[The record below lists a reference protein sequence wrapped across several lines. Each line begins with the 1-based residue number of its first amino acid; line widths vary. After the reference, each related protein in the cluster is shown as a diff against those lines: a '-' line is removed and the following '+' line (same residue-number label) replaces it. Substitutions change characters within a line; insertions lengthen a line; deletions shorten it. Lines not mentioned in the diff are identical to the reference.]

1 MGVGVDGENSGW
13 GGPAFCDQA
22 VYQRERRK
30 MRVKASVGEGGAT
43 VRRTRRDSSGLGGWR
58 RGSRWGGLSL

>member
-30 MRVKASVGEGGAT
+30 MRVEGKCGRAEPQSGDSDATALGWADGGEGAVG
-43 VRRTRRDSSGLGGWR
+43 VV
-58 RGSRWGGLSL
+58 

>member
-1 MGVGVDGENSGW
+1 MERTQRGVGPRSVT
-13 GGPAFCDQA
+13 QA

-43 VRRTRRDSSGLGGWR
+43 VRRTRREALGWAD
-58 RGSRWGGLSL
+58 GGEGAVGVV